1 MLYLY
6 QNMSAYTYLYII
18 FRKNMKIE
26 KKLPPPPPPR
36 FHSCHDNSSESQI
49 LLKFQIPKAF

>member
-26 KKLPPPPPPR
+26 KNLTPPHG
-36 FHSCHDNSSESQI
+36 FTVAMTTA
-49 LLKFQIPKAF
+49 PKVTFY

>member
-6 QNMSAYTYLYII
+6 QNVSAYTYLYIL

-26 KKLPPPPPPR
+26 KKSTPPPG
-36 FHSCHDNSSESQI
+36 FTVAMTTA
-49 LLKFQIPKAF
+49 PKVTFY

>member
-26 KKLPPPPPPR
+26 KKINPPPR

>member
-26 KKLPPPPPPR
+26 KDFNVQKYQFLKQN
-36 FHSCHDNSSESQI
+36 HSIPH
-49 LLKFQIPKAF
+49 LKMPKFYQNNMQ